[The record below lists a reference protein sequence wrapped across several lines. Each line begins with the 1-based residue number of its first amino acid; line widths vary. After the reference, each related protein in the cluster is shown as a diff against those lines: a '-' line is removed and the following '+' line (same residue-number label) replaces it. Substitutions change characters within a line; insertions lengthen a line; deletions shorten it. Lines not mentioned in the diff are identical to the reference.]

1 MQCLA
6 ALTILAIFSTRQG
19 FLGLLMIDRIKDIG
33 QSCQTQDTCDQ
44 YCHQSFSSLRQ
55 KSGSS
60 AASSSSTCLRYSA
73 SSFSST
79 SIVSSVPAPLTAG
92 AVAAALRQSS
102 ITIKTTT
109 VPPSSKTMGTSQAS
123 SEKPCQGGDQTI
135 DGP

>member
-60 AASSSSTCLRYSA
+60 AASSSS
-73 SSFSST
+73 ST